1 MPPRIAITPCRK
13 MPDYV
18 ESVRLAG
25 GDPWELGDAAGPVET
40 VVTSCAGLLLTGGA
54 DVAPERYGEARHPT
68 VTDVDAARDEYEIAL
83 FRAAL
88 AAGLPVLAICRGL
101 QVMNVAAGG
110 SLIQDIPSQV
120 GTAVPHQV
128 PNPKDAIAHEVSVV
142 PGSRLAEVM
151 GAAVVAGRLPVN
163 SRHHQA
169 VGRIGAGFVV
179 TATAPDG
186 VIEALELPQARFCV
200 GVQWHPENFVGSR
213 TFLPLFAGLVSGARA
228 Q

>member
-1 MPPRIAITPCRK
+1 MPARIAIAPCRK

-18 ESVRLAG
+18 ASVMRAG
-25 GDPWELGDAAGPVET
+25 GDPWALSRDADSADA
-40 VVTSCAGLLLTGGA
+40 VVRSCAGLLLTGGA
-54 DVAPERYGEARHPT
+54 DVDPGRYGETRHPT
-68 VTDVDAARDEYEIAL
+68 VTDVDGGRDAYEIAL
-83 FRAAL
+83 VSAAL
-88 AAGLPVLAICRGL
+88 AADLPLLAICRGL
-101 QVMNVAAGG
+101 QVMNVAGGG
-110 SLIQDIPSQV
+110 SLIQDLPSQI
-120 GTAVPHQV
+120 GTAVAHQV
-128 PNPKDAIAHEVSVV
+128 PEPKDAIAHDVGVM

-200 GVQWHPENFVGSR
+200 GVQWHPENFVETGA
-213 TFLPLFAGLVSGARA
+213 FLPLFAHLVSAART
-228 Q
+228 